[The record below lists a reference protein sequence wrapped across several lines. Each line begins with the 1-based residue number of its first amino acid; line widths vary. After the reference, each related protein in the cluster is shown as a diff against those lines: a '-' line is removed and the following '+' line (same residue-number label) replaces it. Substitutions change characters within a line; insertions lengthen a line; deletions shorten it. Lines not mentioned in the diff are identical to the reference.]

1 MNVEKKAPQLEDGFT
16 RIANELLEA
25 IGRAE
30 LSGRE
35 FRIMVAVIRKT
46 YGYGKKADRLSH
58 GQIARMIGVRRH
70 HVCELVRGL
79 VKRRI
84 LGVTENGN
92 RSANN
97 LWIQKDYSQWA
108 KRPAEG
114 NTRRG
119 VTKNGNRVFPFSVTE
134 VLPEMG
140 HTKEKKEILQKKR
153 TTSSSTVVSDDA
165 RTLTELLLTKIVT
178 NHPTGKA
185 AQNPAE
191 ARAKWP
197 VHIDRL
203 ILLDKRTPAEIAE
216 TIEWCQ
222 RDGFWM
228 ANILSAKKLR
238 EKWDTLRAQMKR
250 KGGSHGQDHSN
261 ENLRVIGRYARS
273 KGVALGGDVHQGPDD
288 PDDALPEPPAD

>member
-1 MNVEKKAPQLEDGFT
+1 MEKKVPQLEDGFT

-46 YGYGKKADRLSH
+46 YGYGKKADQLSH
-58 GQIARMIGVRRH
+58 GQIARMIGVQRH
-70 HVCELVRGL
+70 HVCKLVQRL
-79 VKRRI
+79 IKRRI

-92 RSANN
+92 RSPNN

-108 KRPAEG
+108 KRPSEG
-114 NTRRG
+114 NTLRG
-119 VTKNGNRVFPFSVTE
+119 VTKNGNRVFPSSVTE
-134 VLPEMG
+134 VLPETV

-165 RTLTELLLTKIVT
+165 LTLAELLLERIIA
-178 NHPTGKA
+178 NHPKSIA
-185 AQNPAE
+185 AQHPE
-191 ARAKWP
+191 RARKQWP
-197 VHIDRL
+197 IFIDQMLRL
-203 ILLDKRTPAEIAE
+203 DHRTIQEITE

-250 KGGSHGQDHSN
+250 KGSSYGSDRYH
-261 ENLRVIGRYARS
+261 ENVRAIADYAR
-273 KGVALGGDVHQGPDD
+273 KTQTDFGGGLREGDADPDD
-288 PDDALPEPPAD
+288 PLSKPPTE